1 MKIGLAGMALEPD
14 GIVVGI
20 KTVITSTVNLKVA
33 AFQTTVLAI
42 VIHAVLAPLLEVA
55 GHVVDAEFVG
65 QLGADAM
72 GHIATVTAV
81 PRSV

>member
-1 MKIGLAGMALEPD
+1 MALEPD

-42 VIHAVLAPLLEVA
+42 VVHAVLAPLLEVA

-65 QLGADAM
+65 LLGADAM
-72 GHIATVTAV
+72 WHFVTAAAM